1 MAKAKKVQIPDKDS
15 KLKEM
20 EKEVTKST
28 KDFTKEVKS
37 IGKKYDMILDVKVLI
52 NYKSENT

>member
-1 MAKAKKVQIPDKDS
+1 MAKVKQVQILDKDA
-15 KLKEM
+15 KLKEL
-20 EKEVTKST
+20 EKEITKST
-28 KDFTKEVKS
+28 KEFTKEVKS